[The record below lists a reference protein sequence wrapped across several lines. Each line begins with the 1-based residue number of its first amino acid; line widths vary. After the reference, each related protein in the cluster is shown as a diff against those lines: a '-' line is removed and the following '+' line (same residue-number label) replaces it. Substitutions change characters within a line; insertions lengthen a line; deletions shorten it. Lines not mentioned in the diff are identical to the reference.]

1 MASQNV
7 KEKMVYF
14 NFEEIKTFINHEGLE
29 KKSNKNKD
37 GECILPK
44 GWQNITLDTVNK
56 YNNRGPSVGLLTGKI
71 NNITVI
77 DYDNKNKFN
86 EDNKKFN
93 FFDNGYHIVETN
105 NGYHLYCKYDE
116 NIPQTTNEN
125 LYIDIRNDGGFVIAP
140 PTKYKLL
147 NGNEVE
153 YKIVNNTKFRE
164 IDNNYYQYL
173 IDNGFVKNKV
183 IEPKKEE
190 NVISE
195 FGIVKENKCNN
206 KMDKDFKMN
215 AYLEEILNCLSMS
228 RCDNYN
234 DWFHIACIIKNEGYS
249 SSVFHNF
256 SSKSGK
262 YDAKECE
269 NQWNKCGGG
278 GLNIGTLISYAQH
291 DNKDM
296 YEKLKNEKFEE
307 YKKNKNIEKI
317 KNEELKKIENIK
329 KVELKKEEKKMNI
342 DEVYNNELYIKQK
355 KEFEKEHGA
364 FKLENPMSY
373 CRFDKYNNEIVQYKK
388 SDIITYCEDIFDKIR
403 INEKVEKSFINVWFE
418 DKQKEK
424 YKKMVFDP
432 LIKKDDKNYN
442 LFKGFQYDNNICI
455 DGLTDDSFYFFK
467 LLKFMCPNG
476 ENSVE
481 YKFTKSW
488 FSHILKTPEKK
499 TNCAIVLYTK
509 LEGVGKN
516 FLIETFIKLIDSYY
530 GLIKQIEDIKKDFN
544 MDLCNKFL
552 IYGDEI
558 TANAKLLVDRIKDS
572 ITASKIK
579 MEKKGFDAITLKDYS
594 NWIFTTNNE
603 NCFKISTEDRRFFMF
618 HCNEKK
624 ETDEFYCNM
633 KKEMDDPEMMNKLF
647 LYLKNY
653 DDKNEFKIGSGIIPK
668 TEYKTEL
675 IMADKPAYIQMFY
688 KKTDLFVKS
697 DFKTGEFKSADLF
710 KESQIYA
717 KNNYLSSN
725 YSITTFGL
733 YMSKIFGSYKVKSCG
748 VMVYK
753 MPCHEDYLKLLYE
766 ADKDYYKYINGF
778 AKDEKPFD
786 EIIKPAE
793 EQKE

>member
-1 MASQNV
+1 MTTQNV
-7 KEKMVYF
+7 KEIVYF
-14 NFEEIKTFINHEGLE
+14 TFGEIKTQLNKKGEE
-29 KKSNKNKD
+29 KKNTNNL
-37 GECILPK
+37 LPT

-56 YNNRGPSVGLLTGKI
+56 YNNRGPSVGILTGKI
-71 NNITVI
+71 NNLTVI

-116 NIPQTTNEN
+116 NIPQTTNN
-125 LYIDIRNDGGFVIAP
+125 DLNIDIRNDGGFVIAP

-147 NGNEVE
+147 NGNKVE
-153 YKIVNNTKFRE
+153 YKIINNTEFRQ

-183 IEPKKEE
+183 IEVKKEE
-190 NVISE
+190 SAIE
-195 FGIVKENKCNN
+195 GFGIINNIKANN

-215 AYLEEILNCLSMS
+215 GYLEEILECLSIS

-234 DWFHIACIIKNEGYS
+234 HWFQIGCIIKNENYS

-256 SSKSGK
+256 SSKSEK
-262 YDAKECE
+262 YDAKECDK
-269 NQWNKCGGG
+269 QWNNCNKG
-278 GLNIGTLISYAQH
+278 GLNIGTLISYAMQ
-291 DNKDM
+291 DNLDM
-296 YEKLKNEKFEE
+296 YNKLYNEKFEE
-307 YKKNKNIEKI
+307 HKKNK
-317 KNEELKKIENIK
+317 KNEVELKKIEK
-329 KVELKKEEKKMNI
+329 EEKEELKKEEKKINI

-355 KEFEKEHGA
+355 KEFEEEHGA

-424 YKKMVFDP
+424 FKKMVFDP

-442 LFKGFQYDNNICI
+442 LFKGFQYDNVEI
-455 DGLTDDSFYFFK
+455 DIEGVKDEDFAFFK
-467 LLKFMCPNG
+467 LLRFLSPTDT
-476 ENSVE
+476 E
-481 YKFTKSW
+481 YDFTKSW

-499 TNCAIVLYTK
+499 TNCAIVLYSK

-516 FLIETFIKLIDSYY
+516 MLIETFIKLIDSYY

-618 HCNEKK
+618 HCKEEKQK
-624 ETDEFYCNM
+624 PEFYNDVVN
-633 KKEMDDPEMMNKLF
+633 EMNDPVMMAKLF
-647 LYLKNY
+647 KYLKSY

-668 TEYKTEL
+668 TDYKTEL

-688 KKTDLFVKS
+688 KKADLFMKG

-717 KNNYLSSN
+717 KNNFLSSN

-733 YMSKIFGSYKVKSCG
+733 YMSKIFGDYKVKSHG
-748 VMVYK
+748 TMIYK
-753 MPCHEDYLKLLYE
+753 MPCQEEYLKLLYE
-766 ADKDYYKYINGF
+766 ADKDYYKYVNGF
-778 AKDEKPFD
+778 QKDEKPFD
-786 EIIKPAE
+786 EKTAE